1 MGKEFVEVYPYSRNE
16 AKRLEEIERWEQSHQ
31 ENIACKNFIEKTI
44 DDNYKNNRLHQDS
57 ANEVIEQFG
66 YKRTAYVLANSI
78 NHKSSDGRFS
88 RANKEWAKEI
98 YIPKEKNHLNGEF
111 AVDSHPALLDGFIN
125 QYQRAYAT
133 LEMFDASKCIQTDEP
148 QDYTNK
154 VVVVKSGE
162 LAEQYFN
169 GRDQIYLATSG
180 FGCEPDKIGRAV
192 FATCLGDGVKVRWDR
207 SQILGVLK
215 DECIPEYAK
224 EKLAELELEN
234 QQQEAPTMQTPTM

>member
-1 MGKEFVEVYPYSRNE
+1 MSKEYTELYSYSQKE
-16 AKRLEEIERWEQSHQ
+16 AERLGELERWRSSHL
-31 ENIACKNFIEKTI
+31 ENIACKDLITNTI
-44 DDNYKNNRLHQDS
+44 AKNYSDNCLHQDS
-57 ANEVIEQFG
+57 AKEVIEQFG

-125 QYQRAYAT
+125 QYHRAYAT

-148 QDYTNK
+148 QDYTTK
-154 VVVVKSGE
+154 VVVVKSSE

-224 EKLAELELEN
+224 EKLAELELEK